1 VAGYPEVDPDRMSR
15 FGTALKADL
24 AGLWRYRVGDYR
36 IICRIGDGEWVVLVL
51 AVGHRKKVYG

>member
-1 VAGYPEVDPDRMSR
+1 MSR

-24 AGLWRYRVGDYR
+24 AGLWRCRVGDYR